1 MEIVFYLFLGI
12 TLLAGI
18 FMAVTRN
25 LMHAALSLFIVLFGV
40 AALFVFAGADFP
52 AVSQLILYIGGVLV
66 LIIFGVMLTQRK
78 LNEPP
83 LTGIT
88 QPFWGIA
95 IPVVMM
101 MLMGGIFFLKDW
113 ENSTWILESQN
124 TLQMKDSVNQLGV
137 QTLTNYLVPFE
148 VLSVLLLIALVG
160 AAYLARNEK
169 KIKL

>member
-12 TLLAGI
+12 TLFAGV

-25 LMHAALSLFIVLFGV
+25 LMYAALSMFIVLFGI
-40 AALFVFAGADFP
+40 AAIFVFAGAEFP

-78 LNEPP
+78 LNHPP
-83 LTGIT
+83 LTGII

-95 IPVVMM
+95 VPLGLMI
-101 MLMGGIFFLKDW
+101 LMGSILFLQDW
-113 ENSTWILESQN
+113 ENTTWVLEN
-124 TLQMKDSVNQLGV
+124 NHTLQMKDTVNVLGI

-148 VLSVLLLIALVG
+148 ALSLLLLIALIG

-169 KIKL
+169 R